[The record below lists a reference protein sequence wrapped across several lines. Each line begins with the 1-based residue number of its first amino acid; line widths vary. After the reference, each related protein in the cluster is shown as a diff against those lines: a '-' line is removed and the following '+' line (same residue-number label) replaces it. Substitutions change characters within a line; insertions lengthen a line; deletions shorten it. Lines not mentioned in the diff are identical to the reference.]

1 MKTFHPE
8 RNAIFFNQLSKNHFP
23 EYLGMEMT
31 EVQENHLEAIL
42 KIKPQFYA
50 PNGYLHAGSLV
61 GFADTVAG
69 YATVAHFPEGVVGFT
84 TIELKTNF
92 LSTAK
97 EGEVLAIATPEHL
110 GKTTQVWDVLLK
122 HKETDKKMAIFRCTQ
137 MLIYA
142 KK

>member
-1 MKTFHPE
+1 MNTFHPE
-8 RNAIFFNQLSKNHFP
+8 RSATFFNQLSKNHFP

-31 EVQENHLEAIL
+31 EVKENHLEAVL
-42 KIKPQFYA
+42 PIKSQFYA

-61 GFADTVAG
+61 SFADTVAG
-69 YATVAHFPEGVVGFT
+69 YAAVAHFPEGVVGFT

-97 EGEVLAIATPEHL
+97 QGEVIAIATPEHL

-122 HKETDKKMAIFRCTQ
+122 HKATDKKMAIFRCTQ

-142 KK
+142 K